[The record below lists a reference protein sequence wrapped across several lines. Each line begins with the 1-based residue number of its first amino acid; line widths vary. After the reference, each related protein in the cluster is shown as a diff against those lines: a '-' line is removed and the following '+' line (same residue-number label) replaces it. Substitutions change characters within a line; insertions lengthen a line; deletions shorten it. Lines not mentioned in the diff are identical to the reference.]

1 MKKFGFLL
9 LTLSLCLTTP
19 LWASGYS
26 TTALAQAATPSE
38 EEGALY
44 KTIYETQAL
53 DQKAPL
59 CQELITKFPQSQYA
73 PYCKKQVDRFELTK
87 LYAKYQEAEK
97 AFFAAGGANDGNLKA
112 LISAGDTW
120 IAKSPTDIGATVRIA
135 TATGFALVPGISK
148 DYGRAYADAEKA
160 LKALEPTAAPTGW
173 KPDLWAKFRT
183 DNASLLLQYQGL
195 VKLRQTP
202 ADIDSA
208 LSLLTKSSEMK
219 DGLTVKDPNTY
230 LWRAEANSTIYAKLN
245 DEYKALP
252 DDDKRGDKGKEQLA
266 KIYPVGEKIAHDYA
280 RVVALTSGKPELKA
294 VNDGAKEDAETYY
307 KILMDGK
314 TTGLDAL
321 YARYQGD
328 VSAPN
333 TPIHVE
339 APATVANGDATKTP
353 VKPTT
358 TTKTVTAPV
367 RKRP

>member
-1 MKKFGFLL
+1 MKKFGFVL

-19 LWASGYS
+19 FWTSGYS
-26 TTALAQAATPSE
+26 TTALAQATPSE

-44 KTIYETQAL
+44 KKIYETQAL

-73 PYCKKQVDRFELTK
+73 AYCKKQVDRFELTK

-97 AFFAAGGANDGNLKA
+97 AFFAAGGTNDANLKA
-112 LISAGDTW
+112 LIAAGDTW
-120 IAKSPTDIGATVRIA
+120 LAKSPTDIGATVRVA

-148 DYGRAYADAEKA
+148 DYARAYADAEKA

-183 DNASLLLQYQGL
+183 DNTSLLLQYQAL

-202 ADIDSA
+202 ADIDSSIA
-208 LSLLTKSSEMK
+208 LLTKSADMK

-230 LWRAEANSTIYAKLN
+230 LWRAEANSTVYTKLN
-245 DEYKALP
+245 DTYKAFT
-252 DDDKRGDKGKEQLA
+252 DDEKRGDKGKEQLA
-266 KIYPVGEKIAHDYA
+266 KIYPVGEMIVHDYA
-280 RVVALTSGKPELKA
+280 RVVALTNGKPEWKG

-333 TPIHVE
+333 TPIHVD
-339 APATVANGDATKTP
+339 APATDAVKTP

-358 TTKTVTAPV
+358 PKAGTTPV